1 MNKDSVQEN
10 RRTFLGK
17 VGIAGAATLAAG
29 IVGTEPILIGED
41 SSVQAAQNG
50 SNQRA
55 NECAKLR
62 RDAANAGNAATPA
75 NLQHP
80 QNSDEDLY
88 QTNSEVIRKR
98 CRTTMTAP
106 SICGVTPRC
115 ALFAVWR
122 ESNRKRRCGGFNPL
136 RF

>member
-55 NECAKLR
+55 NECARLR

-80 QNSDEDLY
+80 QNNDENLYPNKLGSYSKALPHNDDGTVDL
-88 QTNSEVIRKR
+88 
-98 CRTTMTAP
+98 TA
-106 SICGVTPRC
+106 
-115 ALFAVWR
+115 
-122 ESNRKRRCGGFNPL
+122 
-136 RF
+136 